1 MRTCP
6 ITVDNKEDNS
16 LLKNDF
22 FEFSRYSGYIL
33 QVRWTKAKLLAS
45 KFFRIL
51 CTKSNQTGSFLTQ
64 LFKKNRVAFFD
75 TQCTYIFIPITS
87 LAAEHGEHAYN
98 FQNCDK

>member
-33 QVRWTKAKLLAS
+33 QVR
-45 KFFRIL
+45 
-51 CTKSNQTGSFLTQ
+51 
-64 LFKKNRVAFFD
+64 
-75 TQCTYIFIPITS
+75 
-87 LAAEHGEHAYN
+87 
-98 FQNCDK
+98 